1 MVQTG
6 KTRVFIG
13 RPFRNG
19 QRRVRDKQML
29 GRTPIKSTRE
39 AARPTGVE
47 RSETPLT
54 TVISIQGYNPLLFKH
69 MATAARARREASGK
83 GPPPYAVSGLAAL
96 LVPPKTS
103 GRRESS
109 DVSGGTNSTASPDT
123 AEGAPARRLRRGRPR
138 GPSALPGAAR

>member
-1 MVQTG
+1 
-6 KTRVFIG
+6 
-13 RPFRNG
+13 
-19 QRRVRDKQML
+19 ML

-96 LVPPKTS
+96 QVPPKPS
-103 GRRESS
+103 EAWRRL
-109 DVSGGTNSTASPDT
+109 DVLGGTCSTGSPDT
-123 AEGAPARRLRRGRPR
+123 A
-138 GPSALPGAAR
+138 

>member
-1 MVQTG
+1 MFLEPSVVQTG

-13 RPFRNG
+13 RPNRNG
-19 QRRVRDKQML
+19 KRRVRDKQML

-96 LVPPKTS
+96 AVPP
-103 GRRESS
+103 
-109 DVSGGTNSTASPDT
+109 
-123 AEGAPARRLRRGRPR
+123 
-138 GPSALPGAAR
+138 